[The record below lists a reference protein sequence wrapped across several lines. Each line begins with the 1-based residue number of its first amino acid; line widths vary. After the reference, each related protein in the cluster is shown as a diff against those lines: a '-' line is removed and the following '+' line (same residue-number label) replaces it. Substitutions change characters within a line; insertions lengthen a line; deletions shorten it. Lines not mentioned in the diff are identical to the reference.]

1 MKCPRCGK
9 DMFKSSSHVFCSH
22 CGYLDDG
29 KQIRGYTEEQASD
42 LEIYLGNDYDSIVR
56 NNNAKSCFFLGP
68 LYFLV
73 RGFLFLGIILQ
84 ALEIYIWVLL
94 AKFGENIFLL
104 FLGILVTRT
113 IAMIAYNP
121 LCLFLYQLKIK
132 YIKKKYPSSYL
143 TQLRKENRN
152 SVSGP
157 GIILLLFVIIGI
169 IICFYILYSAI

>member
-73 RGFLFLGIILQ
+73 RGFLFLGTFLQ
-84 ALEIYIWVLL
+84 VLEIYIWYLIVQ
-94 AKFGENIFLL
+94 FGENIFLL

-169 IICFYILYSAI
+169 IICFYILYSAM

>member
-9 DMFKSSSHVFCSH
+9 TMSKSNSHVFCTH
-22 CGYLDDG
+22 CGYLDNG
-29 KQIRGYTEEQASD
+29 KQIHGYEEHQASD

-84 ALEIYIWVLL
+84 ALEIYIWVLI
-94 AKFGENIFLL
+94 AQFGGNALVVL
-104 FLGILVTRT
+104 LGIVFTRT
-113 IAMIAYNP
+113 IAMVAYNP

-132 YIKKKYPSSYL
+132 YLKKKYPSSYL
-143 TQLRKENRN
+143 THLRKENRN

-169 IICFYILYSAI
+169 IIWFYILYSAI

>member
-73 RGFLFLGIILQ
+73 RGFLFLGTFLQ
-84 ALEIYIWVLL
+84 VLEIYIWYLIVQ
-94 AKFGENIFLL
+94 FGENIFLV
-104 FLGILVTRT
+104 FLGILITRT
-113 IAMIAYNP
+113 IAMISYNP
-121 LCLFLYQLKIK
+121 LCVFLYHIKIK
-132 YIKKKYPSSYL
+132 ALKKKYPTSYL
-143 TQLRKENRN
+143 EYLRKNTHN
-152 SVSGP
+152 SISGL
-157 GIILLLFVIIGI
+157 GILLILLFFITLIV
-169 IICFYILYSAI
+169 CFYILYSAM

>member
-73 RGFLFLGIILQ
+73 RGFLFFRNFFASFRNLYLVS
-84 ALEIYIWVLL
+84 YCSIW
-94 AKFGENIFLL
+94 
-104 FLGILVTRT
+104 R
-113 IAMIAYNP
+113 
-121 LCLFLYQLKIK
+121 K
-132 YIKKKYPSSYL
+132 YYFSFSWDINY
-143 TQLRKENRN
+143 
-152 SVSGP
+152 
-157 GIILLLFVIIGI
+157 
-169 IICFYILYSAI
+169 